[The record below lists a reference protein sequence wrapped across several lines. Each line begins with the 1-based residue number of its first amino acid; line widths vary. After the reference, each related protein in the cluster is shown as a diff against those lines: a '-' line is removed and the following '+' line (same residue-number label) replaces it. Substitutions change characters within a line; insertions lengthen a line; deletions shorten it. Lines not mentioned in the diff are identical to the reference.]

1 MKTIML
7 NCMAGMSTSLLVTSM
22 DKEAKSEGFQADI
35 FACPTSDALKHIKKE
50 KIDCILLG
58 PQVGYMRTDLE
69 KQIKEI
75 GKKIPLDVMDMQAYG
90 TMNGKKILA
99 QAKSMMNK

>member
-35 FACPTSDALKHIKKE
+35 FACPTSDALKHIKTH
-50 KIDCILLG
+50 
-58 PQVGYMRTDLE
+58 QR
-69 KQIKEI
+69 
-75 GKKIPLDVMDMQAYG
+75 GK
-90 TMNGKKILA
+90 N
-99 QAKSMMNK
+99 